1 MPEWPAA
8 VDPAAPWF
16 HGSPEVLTELRPGS
30 TITQDRDLARVFSH
44 KPTLVGDGRA
54 EGGAL
59 RHNGR
64 RPGWLYTLA
73 EPLRLGDL
81 APIPGSTMLGQEW
94 HTVRPLRV
102 VPLAPTVPVAAELL
116 SSEQEAALRGRGPDH
131 GAPR

>member
-16 HGSPEVLTELRPGS
+16 HGSPEALAELRPGS

-44 KPTLVGDGRA
+44 TPTRVGDGRA

-64 RPGWLYTLA
+64 RAGWLYTVA
-73 EPLRLGDL
+73 EPLRPSDL
-81 APIPGSTMLGQEW
+81 APIPGSTLPGKEW
-94 HTVRPLRV
+94 HTTRPLRIAPV
-102 VPLAPTVPVAAELL
+102 APTAPVPAELL
-116 SSEQEAALRGRGPDH
+116 SPQQEAALVGGGP
-131 GAPR
+131 P